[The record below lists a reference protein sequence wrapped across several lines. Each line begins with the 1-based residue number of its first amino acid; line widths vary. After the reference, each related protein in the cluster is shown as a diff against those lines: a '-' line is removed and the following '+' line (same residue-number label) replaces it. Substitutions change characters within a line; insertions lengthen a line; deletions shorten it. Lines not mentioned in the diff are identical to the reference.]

1 MRKRIHSAAFAICLV
16 TGAFGTQAYGADSSS
31 SHSPTGETSI
41 QREVR
46 HELATL
52 SRYTVF
58 DNITYRVDGTQ
69 VTLGGQVT
77 QPVLKDDAE
86 NAVKGIAGVTNVNDQ
101 IEVLPLSPMDQGIRR
116 AVFRA
121 IYDDPDLNRYA
132 LAPSIHII
140 VKNGR
145 VTLEGSVANEMDR
158 DIANIRTNSVSGVF
172 AVTNNLRINT
182 NL

>member
-1 MRKRIHSAAFAICLV
+1 MKRVISSIAGVCMLAAPM
-16 TGAFGTQAYGADSSS
+16 AFGADSGTPKRNES
-31 SHSPTGETSI
+31 SI

-58 DNITYRVDGTQ
+58 DNIAYRVDGSRVILT
-69 VTLGGQVT
+69 GQVT
-77 QPVLKDDAE
+77 QPVLKDDAGS
-86 NAVKGIAGVTNVNDQ
+86 AVKGIEGVTGVNNQ
-101 IEVLPLSPMDQGIRR
+101 IEVLPLSPMDAQIRR

-121 IYDDPDLNRYA
+121 IYGNEELNRYQ

-140 VKNGR
+140 VKNGD
-145 VTLEGSVANEMDR
+145 VTLEGAVINEMDK
-158 DIANIRTNSVSGVF
+158 DIANIQVNQVPGVF
-172 AVTNNLRINT
+172 HVTNNLQIDT

>member
-1 MRKRIHSAAFAICLV
+1 
-16 TGAFGTQAYGADSSS
+16 
-31 SHSPTGETSI
+31 
-41 QREVR
+41 
-46 HELATL
+46 
-52 SRYTVF
+52 
-58 DNITYRVDGTQ
+58 

>member
-1 MRKRIHSAAFAICLV
+1 MKQRVISKLV
-16 TGAFGTQAYGADSSS
+16 GLCVLMAPAVFGADNKAPQKKES
-31 SHSPTGETSI
+31 SI

-58 DNITYRVDGTQ
+58 DNIRYRVDGAQ
-69 VTLGGQVT
+69 VTLMGQVT

-86 NAVKGIAGVTNVNDQ
+86 SAVKGIEGVTGVNDQ
-101 IEVLPLSPMDQGIRR
+101 IEVLPLSPLDDQTRR

-121 IYDDPDLNRYA
+121 IYDNEELNRYQ

-140 VKNGR
+140 VKNGD
-145 VTLEGSVANEMDR
+145 VTLEGAVLNEMDK
-158 DIANIRTNSVSGVF
+158 DIANIQANQVPGVF
-172 AVTNNLRINT
+172 HVTNNLQIDT